1 MRFTQSF
8 APALLVL
15 AGVAQAASSWGFDD
29 GTLSVVAK
37 KGGAGVKEK
46 YAVKYKDTAHLQ
58 WARLT
63 DVACSALQD
72 YLQEPS
78 LKARHPRQHRHPK
91 TCPFRDRQ
99 WQGKAPTSSIFGA
112 QAAGYWT

>member
-46 YAVKYKDTAHLQ
+46 YAAKYI
-58 WARLT
+58 R
-63 DVACSALQD
+63 
-72 YLQEPS
+72 
-78 LKARHPRQHRHPK
+78 
-91 TCPFRDRQ
+91 
-99 WQGKAPTSSIFGA
+99 
-112 QAAGYWT
+112 